1 MLLLL
6 CAPAEEGEGEGEG
19 GEAVGTELQQLSR
32 PGSALWPRTRS
43 LTAFLGQTLHSHS
56 HPPSKVRDSLA
67 LLGFRTTVPKAGE
80 CRAGSHLPGPGT
92 RFPPAVLECQGID
105 PPPPAGCFSDANQTF
120 RAQTVGG
127 Q

>member
-56 HPPSKVRDSLA
+56 HPSSKVRDSLA
-67 LLGFRTTVPKAGE
+67 LLGFRLRNRRHGQVH
-80 CRAGSHLPGPGT
+80 RLP
-92 RFPPAVLECQGID
+92 
-105 PPPPAGCFSDANQTF
+105 S
-120 RAQTVGG
+120 
-127 Q
+127 